1 MGLIEAWLLTTH
13 VLFGLVTVGVMV
25 DAVFRFERCTHE
37 SFAKA
42 FLKECCRRCK
52 CGQLNKGKRGA
63 KTKTNKKKKKKKNET
78 PDTAGN
84 AATKEAKNVDDDDD
98 DDGESGDGDHFQTSR
113 QVSSS

>member
-63 KTKTNKKKKKKKNET
+63 KTKTNKKKKKKNES

>member
-63 KTKTNKKKKKKKNET
+63 KKKKKNNEKKNNET
-78 PDTAGN
+78 AHAAGN
-84 AATKEAKNVDDDDD
+84 AATKEAKNVDDDD